1 MAVELRMPKLG
12 MTMEEGKVLAW
23 TKKEKERVDKG
34 EVLLTVESDKVTFE
48 VESPGAGILAI
59 LIEQGEG
66 IPVTTL
72 LGLLAESEDEYLT
85 IRNNVPAAGAA
96 ATRTVAP
103 QVAGG
108 RTEKDVRSPIT
119 PSAVRA
125 TPAARELARQRG
137 VCISDVVGTGPQGR
151 ITREDILKFIE
162 ISASSGSATT
172 APTVPPDTAAP
183 ERKRLLKEESMSSM
197 RVSITRRMMQSLL
210 TSAQMSVHTEWD
222 VTSLLDLRAEINRS
236 EERNG
241 YRATIPGLL
250 VALVVRLL
258 KEMPVFNATVD
269 GDRIIYWEDV
279 NVGVAVA
286 LPDGLVVPVIHG
298 ADRKTVSEIH
308 TTLADLVNRAHQKKL
323 LAEDISDGTF
333 TISNFGSH
341 GGDWITVILNP
352 PEVAILGIGEIGR
365 KPVVRDDRIVIRQM
379 MPVSLTVDHRIID
392 GAVAGTFCRRM
403 KELVENPSLA
413 WSEGA
418 LP

>member
-1 MAVELRMPKLG
+1 VAVEIRMPKLG

-59 LIEQGEG
+59 LVEQGEG
-66 IPVTTL
+66 IPVTML
-72 LGLLAESEDEYLT
+72 LGLLAESEEEYLT
-85 IRNNVPAAGAA
+85 IRNNVPAAGTAA
-96 ATRTVAP
+96 PRPPAP
-103 QVAGG
+103 RMAGG
-108 RTEKDVRSPIT
+108 RTEKDVRSPIS
-119 PSAVRA
+119 PGAVRA

-137 VCISDVVGTGPQGR
+137 VCLAGVAGTGPQGR
-151 ITREDILKFIE
+151 ITREDILNFIE
-162 ISASSGSATT
+162 ISASSGAATAASA
-172 APTVPPDTAAP
+172 VPPDTAAP
-183 ERKRLLKEESMSSM
+183 ERKRLLNEESMSSM
-197 RVSITRRMMQSLL
+197 RVAITRRMMQSLQ
-210 TSAQMSVHTEWD
+210 TSAQMTVHTEWD
-222 VTSLLDLRAEINRS
+222 VTALMGLRAEINQS

-250 VALVVRLL
+250 VALVAGLL

-269 GDRIIYWEDV
+269 GDRIKYWKDV

-308 TTLADLVNRAHQKKL
+308 TTLGDLVDRAHHKKL
-323 LAEDISDGTF
+323 LAEDMADGTF

-365 KPVVRDDRIVIRQM
+365 KPVVRDDRIVIRQV
-379 MPVSLTVDHRIID
+379 MPASLTVDHRLID

-413 WSEGA
+413 WAEGA
-418 LP
+418 HP

>member
-1 MAVELRMPKLG
+1 VAIEIRMPKLG

-59 LIEQGEG
+59 LVEQGEG

-85 IRNNVPAAGAA
+85 TRNNIPASGT
-96 ATRTVAP
+96 ATAHRQVP
-103 QVAGG
+103 QVAGE
-108 RTEKDVRSPIT
+108 RTEKEVLSPIP
-119 PSAVRA
+119 PSEVRA

-137 VCISDVVGTGPQGR
+137 VCLSDVAGTGPQGR
-151 ITREDILKFIE
+151 ITREDILKIIE
-162 ISASSGSATT
+162 ISASSGSATI

-197 RVSITRRMMQSLL
+197 RVAITRRMMQSLL
-210 TSAQMSVHTEWD
+210 TSAQMTVHTEWD
-222 VTSLLDLRAEINRS
+222 VTSLLGLRAEINRS
-236 EERNG
+236 EERNL

-250 VALVVRLL
+250 VALVVRML

-269 GDRIIYWEDV
+269 GDRVIYWEDV

-298 ADRKTVSEIH
+298 ADRKSVSEIH

-352 PEVAILGIGEIGR
+352 PEVAILGIGEICR

-379 MPVSLTVDHRIID
+379 MPVSLTVDHRIVD

-403 KELVENPSLA
+403 KELVENTSLA
-413 WSEGA
+413 WPEGA